1 MVVGQ
6 DPQPGTGLLPDDRI
20 ILLYVNRDMPKAVIL
35 PDFTGLYYMNAKVL
49 AESLGLQ
56 VELKYEVNADVQHDL
71 VFKQNAEPGIE
82 FLTSNT
88 LRLTVAEAPEPEPEP
103 EPTPEPAPESDE
115 ENG

>member
-1 MVVGQ
+1 
-6 DPQPGTGLLPDDRI
+6 
-20 ILLYVNRDMPKAVIL
+20 
-35 PDFTGLYYMNAKVL
+35 MNAKVL

-103 EPTPEPAPESDE
+103 APAPDGSG
-115 ENG
+115 ENNG